1 MRFLY
6 YLSAIGTPKLDVKIN
21 ILKNNLLHIYKNINL
36 NFDIIINCYNEDDT
50 QIEKEINQSVF
61 PFLKNIYIH
70 KKKGILVELWYTNPH
85 HKVLQNYDYIL
96 YNMDDVEFTNINI
109 LELIE
114 IKNKYQIAFLS
125 PKIIGSSHKYMNMH
139 ESNVLAFSK
148 RIEIYTLLLSYKDF
162 LKFLSIN
169 SIKNKHTWGVDKVL
183 GFLNIKS
190 AICYKFESVHKLP
203 SFSDPSKAMHEMN
216 EYLKSYGFESEHD
229 FECKH
234 PEYIYEI
241 IHI

>member
-1 MRFLY
+1 MRLLY
-6 YLSAIGTPKLDVKIN
+6 YLSAIGTPRLDIKIN
-21 ILKNNLLHIYKNINL
+21 ILKNNLLHIYKNINS

-61 PFLKNIYIH
+61 PFLENIYIH

-85 HKVLQNYDYIL
+85 HKVLPNYDYIL

-169 SIKNKHTWGVDKVL
+169 SIKNKHTWGVDKIL

-190 AICYKFESVHKLP
+190 AICYKFESVHRLP
-203 SFSDPSKAMHEMN
+203 SSSDPSKAMHEMT

-229 FECKH
+229 FERKH